1 MPQHIPLNELAV
13 AVQNA
18 VEQVLGKHNAVPID
32 KLWIG
37 FVAPEN
43 IATAELANKL
53 ASTLGREGGV
63 HAQGSIG
70 TLGAQ
75 VAGAVAPEAAKL
87 PHPPGHIMG
96 LVFTPKVLK
105 A

>member
-1 MPQHIPLNELAV
+1 MPPHIPLNELAV

-43 IATAELANKL
+43 IATAELASKL
-53 ASTLGREGGV
+53 ANTLGREGGV
-63 HAQGSIG
+63 HGQGSIG
-70 TLGAQ
+70 TLGASAVGG
-75 VAGAVAPEAAKL
+75 VAVEAAKL

-96 LVFTPKVLK
+96 LVYSPKVTK